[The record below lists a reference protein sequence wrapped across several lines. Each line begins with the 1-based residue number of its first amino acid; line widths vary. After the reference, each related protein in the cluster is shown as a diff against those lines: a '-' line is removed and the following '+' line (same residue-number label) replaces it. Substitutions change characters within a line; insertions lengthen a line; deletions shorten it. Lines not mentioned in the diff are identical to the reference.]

1 MNFHTFIPNNP
12 QVIVQLKDERGKGCT
27 TKELEPEKENEG
39 EVEVRRVGSWQWVL
53 TLGPGQSSPQAEGA
67 VPTFLPS
74 MFR

>member
-12 QVIVQLKDERGKGCT
+12 QVIVQLKDEWGKECATEG
-27 TKELEPEKENEG
+27 LEPEKENEG
-39 EVEVRRVGSWQWVL
+39 EVEVRRLGSLQWVL
-53 TLGPGQSSPQAEGA
+53 TLGPGQSSPWAEGA